1 MHKLAFVGEE
11 RIGALFRSFGFDVF
25 VVKDSNEAAKQIADI
40 VKKKKFNIVV
50 TTEDFVDR
58 LKEFVE
64 ERRKGLPI
72 VFVLPSPV
80 EYKGTGIEWVRY
92 SVEKAIGIDIFSKK
106 NE

>member
-11 RIGALFRSFGFDVF
+11 RIGTLFKSFGFDVF
-25 VVKDSNEAAKQIADI
+25 AVSDSNEAAKQIADI
-40 VKKKKFNIVV
+40 VKKKEFYIVV
-50 TTEDFVDR
+50 TTEDFVDGI
-58 LKEFVE
+58 KEFVE
-64 ERRKGLPI
+64 ERRKELPI

>member
-25 VVKDSNEAAKQIADI
+25 AVSDSNEAAKQIADI
-40 VKKKKFNIVV
+40 VQKKEFYIVV
-50 TTEDFVDR
+50 TTEDFVDG

-64 ERRKGLPI
+64 ERHKELPI

-80 EYKGTGIEWVRY
+80 EYKGIGIEWVRY